1 MLKKY
6 SNYLKHLMIHFMS
19 FVINY
24 VIFIVIMLFI
34 DANNI
39 IGIQVSNL
47 IAWIIS
53 MLFIFFIDKKY
64 VPDLVNEDN
73 SSELFKFILIRLLS
87 LIIEI
92 LIIYIFVNIL
102 RANYYSIKLISL
114 VILFFFNRFYVRR
127 IKFN

>member
-6 SNYLKHLMIHFMS
+6 SNYLKHLMIHLKS

-34 DANNI
+34 DSNNI

-47 IAWIIS
+47 IAWTIS

-114 VILFFFNRFYVRR
+114 VILFFFNSFYVRR

>member
-1 MLKKY
+1 MVKKY
-6 SNYLKHLMIHFMS
+6 SNYIKHLLIHLMS
-19 FVINY
+19 FVLNY

-39 IGIQVSNL
+39 IGIQVSNF
-47 IAWIIS
+47 IAWIVS

-114 VILFFFNRFYVRR
+114 IMLFFFNSFYVRR

>member
-1 MLKKY
+1 MLKKC

-24 VIFIVIMLFI
+24 VIFIAIMLFVK
-34 DANNI
+34 ANNI
-39 IGIQVSNL
+39 IGIQISNL
-47 IAWIIS
+47 IAWIVS
-53 MLFIFFIDKKY
+53 MLFIFYIDKKF
-64 VPDLVNEDN
+64 VPDLVNEHN

-92 LIIYIFVNIL
+92 VIIYIFVTIL

-114 VILFFFNRFYVRR
+114 IILFFFNNFYVSH

>member
-24 VIFIVIMLFI
+24 VIFIVIMIFI

-39 IGIQVSNL
+39 IGNQVSNL
-47 IAWIIS
+47 IACIIS

-114 VILFFFNRFYVRR
+114 VILFFFNSFYVRR

>member
-114 VILFFFNRFYVRR
+114 VILFFFNSFYVRR

>member
-102 RANYYSIKLISL
+102 RVNYYSIKLISL
-114 VILFFFNRFYVRR
+114 VILFFFNSFYVRR

>member
-1 MLKKY
+1 MVKKY
-6 SNYLKHLMIHFMS
+6 SNYLKHLMIHLMS

-34 DANNI
+34 DVNNI

-47 IAWIIS
+47 IAWIVS

-92 LIIYIFVNIL
+92 VIIYIFVNIL

-114 VILFFFNRFYVRR
+114 IMLFFFNSFYVRH

>member
-1 MLKKY
+1 MIKKY
-6 SNYLKHLMIHFMS
+6 SNYLKHLMIHLMS

-39 IGIQVSNL
+39 IGIQVSNF
-47 IAWIIS
+47 IAWIVS

-87 LIIEI
+87 LMIEI

-114 VILFFFNRFYVRR
+114 IMLFFFNSFYVRH